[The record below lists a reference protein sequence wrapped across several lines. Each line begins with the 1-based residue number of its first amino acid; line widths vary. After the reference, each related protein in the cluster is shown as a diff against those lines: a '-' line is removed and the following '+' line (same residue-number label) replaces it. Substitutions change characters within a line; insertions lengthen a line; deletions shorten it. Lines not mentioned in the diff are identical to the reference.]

1 MLNPEDL
8 GKLARALDMT
18 SEEELACDECFEELD
33 RFVEME
39 LAGLDA
45 AAAMPLVQDHLD
57 KCGDCREE
65 YQRSSTLYAPS
76 KDGLRPGSSGLGCA
90 GFSGRTEAQT
100 NRDAYVPLISL
111 RLRELPARCS
121 DLRSG

>member
-65 YQRSSTLYAPS
+65 YQAL
-76 KDGLRPGSSGLGCA
+76 LRALRAEQGWTPV
-90 GFSGRTEAQT
+90 R
-100 NRDAYVPLISL
+100 LIWA
-111 RLRELPARCS
+111 RLRRFFRADRGP
-121 DLRSG
+121 D

>member
-8 GKLARALDMT
+8 GKLARALEMT
-18 SEEELACDECFEELD
+18 REEELGCDECFEELD
-33 RFVEME
+33 RFVETD

-65 YQRSSTLYAPS
+65 YEALLNALRAEQGWMPVRSVWA
-76 KDGLRPGSSGLGCA
+76 
-90 GFSGRTEAQT
+90 
-100 NRDAYVPLISL
+100 
-111 RLRELPARCS
+111 RLRRFFRA
-121 DLRSG
+121 D

>member
-18 SEEELACDECFEELD
+18 REEELSCDECFKELD

-39 LAGLDA
+39 LAGLNA

-65 YQRSSTLYAPS
+65 YEALL
-76 KDGLRPGSSGLGCA
+76 GVLRAERGETPVRLVWA
-90 GFSGRTEAQT
+90 
-100 NRDAYVPLISL
+100 
-111 RLRELPARCS
+111 RLRRFFRAE
-121 DLRSG
+121 